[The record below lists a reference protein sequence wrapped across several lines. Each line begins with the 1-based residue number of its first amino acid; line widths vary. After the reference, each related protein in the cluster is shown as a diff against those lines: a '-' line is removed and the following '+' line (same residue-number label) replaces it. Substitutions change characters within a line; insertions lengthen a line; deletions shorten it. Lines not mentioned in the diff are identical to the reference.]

1 MRLLSAGD
9 DDEEVMIYTNRKA
22 DRSPQ
27 GPGGRAGSAA
37 AGVPAAAGRGGDGG
51 ARQWAH
57 SGRRGAGV
65 EKLRG
70 GRWRAGAAAALFAF
84 Q

>member
-1 MRLLSAGD
+1 MMTESAGPAGAR
-9 DDEEVMIYTNRKA
+9 TARA
-22 DRSPQ
+22 PRR
-27 GPGGRAGSAA
+27 PGGLGVRRRPRGSRAGALGTA
-37 AGVPAAAGRGGDGG
+37 G

-57 SGRRGAGV
+57 SGLRRAGV